1 MLNALVMCDAATHI
15 VMTALFNSLHL
26 LKARVLVQTE
36 FTVSAETTFNQNHDL
51 PLTVTKV
58 LLLPKPYR
66 RRAVD
71 MTSSLPDATVVYL
84 LSVQVHKLYGSTYF
98 CRHGHITRSTYR
110 ITLHI
115 YLKVI
120 FVPSILIL
128 FLRNQVVLNDARMAN
143 EKFHISLWLS
153 RHHPGRSS

>member
-1 MLNALVMCDAATHI
+1 MLILNALVTCDAAAHI
-15 VMTALFNSLHL
+15 VMTALFNSWHL
-26 LKARVLVQTE
+26 LKACVLVQTCTE

-71 MTSSLPDATVVYL
+71 VTSSLPDGTVVCL

-115 YLKVI
+115 YLQVI
-120 FVPSILIL
+120 FVPSIRIL
-128 FLRNQVVLNDARMAN
+128 FLQNQ
-143 EKFHISLWLS
+143 
-153 RHHPGRSS
+153 